1 MTNRLGVVSLKGR
14 LLCLVLVQLKA
25 DNEQLESDADVSP
38 EAIFSAEIRGR
49 KSRFTALF
57 TGGQPR

>member
-1 MTNRLGVVSLKGR
+1 M
-14 LLCLVLVQLKA
+14 LVQLKA
-25 DNEQLESDADVSP
+25 DNEQLESGADVSP